1 MVQLFQ
7 FQGTTRSREIF
18 VGFGPPTG
26 RQLSF
31 SRGITSEKVEP
42 CTEPRLLAP
51 LVAAPGNQ
59 NESPLLVPA
68 LAALTDI
75 AKAVGI
81 ELRGSIVS
89 FDGVYDSKANR
100 KAIFNRGLIPNIPEN
115 RRARKKTK
123 RGRKRR
129 FDPEIFRER
138 FRTIERVFAWED
150 KFRRLL
156 LRFER
161 ISAVHY
167 ALKTLAYTMINLRHF
182 CRA

>member
-89 FDGVYDSKANR
+89 FDGRLRQQGQSQGD
-100 KAIFNRGLIPNIPEN
+100 LQP
-115 RRARKKTK
+115 RA
-123 RGRKRR
+123 
-129 FDPEIFRER
+129 DPQ
-138 FRTIERVFAWED
+138 
-150 KFRRLL
+150 
-156 LRFER
+156 
-161 ISAVHY
+161 HP
-167 ALKTLAYTMINLRHF
+167 
-182 CRA
+182 